1 MDIKPRRYNNLLDQ
15 TIWRCDFKSKLFQGK
30 GTRDSGRDID
40 TIEALLDHDAAV
52 NDADAVGQT
61 PLYFAVKVK
70 GQLQIL
76 RALLSS
82 PRIEVDVCLIIS
94 VGHFVNLELVNQIYM
109 APWRRI

>member
-1 MDIKPRRYNNLLDQ
+1 MDIK
-15 TIWRCDFKSKLFQGK
+15 LFEDVIFNQLIQGK
-30 GTRDSGRDID
+30 GTQYGGRDID

-52 NDADAVGQT
+52 NDANTVGQT

-94 VGHFVNLELVNQIYM
+94 VGPFVNSPYL
-109 APWRRI
+109 